1 MLMPSF
7 LTEYQ
12 LVDSFQSIS
21 KARFNLECAL
31 EVVSDNGIADIVLFS
46 PSNNAPSQGDLSLI
60 NPRLAYA
67 LHVLPINEF
76 FSVSDFS
83 SLIASSKKTAQEA
96 LYSFMAAGFCE
107 YSANQKK
114 WIKKIEPQKIAN
126 ELYAV
131 EAKLKDWK
139 KALKQAYRYLDYAN
153 QAWVLLDEKHANPA
167 IKNLDEFKRLKVGLA
182 SISTSGDIKIIF
194 ASEKTKARF
203 ETSVWAANT
212 HIAKHIS
219 H

>member
-1 MLMPSF
+1 MLSPF

-12 LVDSFQSIS
+12 LVDTFQNAS
-21 KARFNLECAL
+21 KSKFNLECAL
-31 EVVSDNGIADIVLFS
+31 EVMSNNGIADIVLYS
-46 PSNNAPSQGDLSLI
+46 PANRRNLQGDLSLI

-67 LHVLPINEF
+67 LHVLPMNKL
-76 FSVSDFS
+76 FSVSDFAKLIIS
-83 SLIASSKKTAQEA
+83 STKTAQDA

-107 YSANQKK
+107 YSASDKK
-114 WIKKIEPQKIAN
+114 WIKTLEPQKIAN

-139 KALKQAYRYLDYAN
+139 KALKQAYRYLDYAD
-153 QAWVLLDEKHANPA
+153 QAWVLIDEKHVTPA

-182 SISTSGDIKIIF
+182 SISTQGEIKKIF
-194 ASEKTKARF
+194 SPENTKARF

-212 HIAKHIS
+212 HIAKHIK